1 MNWEPCVT
9 CARLR
14 KCADVSA
21 SMLLEGG
28 GCSLHES
35 VHVGVTRARLRIM
48 EEFGPSAIPT
58 QSNSNDGVITMGTTV
73 TASKSSL
80 RQLAYTL
87 GVLERGGRSFTLDES
102 ALCALIAPKFPNIA
116 AMSDDE
122 VRDLTAG
129 GGKPSKEEPA
139 AVTKE
144 ESPKEA
150 PAETPAKRRGRPPGA
165 KAETA
170 AKEEESVESE
180 EAAAPRRTPAA
191 GARTTSRTES
201 EEESAVAGRRPAPAR
216 PAAGASRPAPVSDGG
231 NAGTIETMLRVIG
244 TAGDARD
251 EEIKLLRKK
260 ANDLETAIAALNDA
274 LAGIGA
280 QVELLSA
287 HAAWRYNNDFGEKIA
302 NLEDVDWSS

>member
-35 VHVGVTRARLRIM
+35 AHVGVSRARLRIM
-48 EEFGPSAIPT
+48 KEFGPGAIPT
-58 QSNSNDGVITMGTTV
+58 QSNSNDGVIIMAKAT
-73 TASKSSL
+73 KSSL

-87 GVLERGGRSFTLDES
+87 GVLERGGKSFTLNED
-102 ALCALIAPKFPNIA
+102 ALCALISPKFPNIES
-116 AMSDDE
+116 MSDED
-122 VRDLTAG
+122 VRDLTTS
-129 GGKPSKEEPA
+129 GGKPAKEEPEVA
-139 AVTKE
+139 AKSEALKE
-144 ESPKEA
+144 VPAEA
-150 PAETPAKRRGRPPGA
+150 PAEAPAKRRGRPPGS
-165 KAETA
+165 A
-170 AKEEESVESE
+170 AKSEAPAEEEVEP
-180 EAAAPRRTPAA
+180 APRRAPAA
-191 GARTTSRTES
+191 PARAAS
-201 EEESAVAGRRPAPAR
+201 EDEPVAGRRPPAAR
-216 PAAGASRPAPVSDGG
+216 PGSAPTRPAPVSDGG

-251 EEIKLLRKK
+251 EEIKFLRKK
-260 ANDLETAIAALNDA
+260 ANDLETAIASLNDA
-274 LAGIGA
+274 IAGIGA